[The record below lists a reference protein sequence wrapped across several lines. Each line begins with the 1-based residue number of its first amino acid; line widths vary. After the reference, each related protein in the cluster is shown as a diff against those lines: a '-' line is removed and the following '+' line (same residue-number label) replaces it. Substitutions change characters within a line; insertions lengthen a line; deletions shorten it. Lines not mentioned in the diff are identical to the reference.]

1 MHDITTISTKNA
13 SIWTSIPLSF
23 CIEMIIVI
31 FIRRKEKNGKKKG
44 RERKI
49 IHEPTSHM
57 QQ

>member
-1 MHDITTISTKNA
+1 
-13 SIWTSIPLSF
+13 
-23 CIEMIIVI
+23 MIIVI
-31 FIRRKEKNGKKKG
+31 FVRRKEKNGKKKG